1 MIEVEL
7 KAHIDDISVARKHVE
22 LLDGVSE
29 AVEMFKSDIYF
40 VQDHKSRDT
49 SLFRLRE
56 ENGKGIVTRKHKRL
70 IDAVEVNDEIEFSVS
85 DVAAFKAFCKSMHYQ
100 VYVRK
105 EKRGVTYRYGNMSI
119 ELWEVLGLG
128 SFMELEILLPD
139 AARDD
144 TQVLNL
150 AREQLLQMVDRLHI
164 GRDAI
169 EERYYMDLLRS
180 QQNLDT

>member
-56 ENGKGIVTRKHKRL
+56 ENGKVIV
-70 IDAVEVNDEIEFSVS
+70 S
-85 DVAAFKAFCKSMHYQ
+85 
-100 VYVRK
+100 
-105 EKRGVTYRYGNMSI
+105 
-119 ELWEVLGLG
+119 
-128 SFMELEILLPD
+128 
-139 AARDD
+139 
-144 TQVLNL
+144 
-150 AREQLLQMVDRLHI
+150 
-164 GRDAI
+164 
-169 EERYYMDLLRS
+169 
-180 QQNLDT
+180 

>member
-7 KAHIDDISVARKHVE
+7 KAHIDDISVVRKQVE
-22 LLDGVSE
+22 LLEGVSE
-29 AVEMFKSDIYF
+29 AVEIFKSDIYF
-40 VQDHKSRDT
+40 VQDKKSRDV

-85 DVAAFKAFCKSMHYQ
+85 DVAAFKAFCESMHYQ
-100 VYVRK
+100 VYIKK

-128 SFMELEILLPD
+128 NFIELEILLSD

-144 TQVLNL
+144 AQVLDL
-150 AREQLLQMVDRLHI
+150 ARGELLQMLDRLHI